1 MQLQAEKRLGKPV
14 CTQEFSMP
22 GQVNGRAMQNKIDFE
37 PYVREVAS
45 GNDKTEGPNQM
56 AG

>member
-45 GNDKTEGPNQM
+45 GNDKAESPGQR
-56 AG
+56 